1 MYGEIITIGNELAS
15 GRTLDLNSWY
25 AAGRLTASGL
35 RVTRIT
41 SVGDDHKM
49 VSAALKRAIEASR
62 FVIITGGL
70 GSTDDDITNEIV
82 AEALNRPLCLDQQM
96 FEQIKGHAELRK
108 VEITSSLEKM
118 AWMPEGSKMLNP
130 RGTACGF
137 SITEKEVQLYFLP
150 GVPDQMRYLM
160 DKFVLPEILSLYK
173 TLPVMRQR
181 ILKLY
186 GLNEPGIAETFKELQ
201 GKTGNIVFGF
211 YPHFPENHITISLRG
226 QDEPTVT
233 KELDRVE
240 REIKRLLGSY
250 IFATGNQCM
259 GEVVGHL
266 LLKKNLTISVAESCT
281 GGLIGHRLT
290 GVPGSSKYFLGGV
303 IVYSNQSKTDLL
315 RVDLVEP
322 PALQEPRRGRVPLDI
337 PDHEALFEQPLV
349 HVKCGGREIPLLLGL
364 QAGAAGHHAR
374 CHGEI
379 HAPDRDP
386 VVDHEPGRVARHEK
400 TVGHA
405 GREPA
410 GRKLGDEVGRVLNGL
425 AALDERPDLGP
436 LLEGIEKRV
445 GLLGIVRPAAQVL

>member
-186 GLNEPGIAETFKELQ
+186 GLNEPGIAETFKALQ

-259 GEVVGHL
+259 EEVVGHL
-266 LLKKNLTISVAESCT
+266 LLKKSLTISVAESCT

-315 RVDLVEP
+315 RVDPKDLKTYGAVSGTTVEEM
-322 PALQEPRRGRVPLDI
+322 ACGVR
-337 PDHEALFEQPLV
+337 EQ
-349 HVKCGGREIPLLLGL
+349 VKTNLGL
-364 QAGAAGHHAR
+364 AVTGIAGPDGGTRQKPVGTVYVSLAAGDKCFSKEYR
-374 CHGEI
+374 FWGN
-379 HAPDRDP
+379 
-386 VVDHEPGRVARHEK
+386 
-400 TVGHA
+400 
-405 GREPA
+405 REQV
-410 GRKLGDEVGRVLNGL
+410 KLNSSMMALDWVRRYLNGDPFL
-425 AALDERPDLGP
+425 PG
-436 LLEGIEKRV
+436 V
-445 GLLGIVRPAAQVL
+445 

>member
-41 SVGDDHKM
+41 SVGDDRRM
-49 VSAALKRAIEASR
+49 VSEALKRAVKASR
-62 FVIITGGL
+62 FVIVTGGL

-96 FEQIKGHAELRK
+96 FEQIKGHAELRN

-130 RGTACGF
+130 KGTACGF
-137 SITEKEVQLYFLP
+137 SITEKKVQLYFLP

-160 DKFVLPEILSLYK
+160 DKFVLPEIVSLYK

-233 KELDRVE
+233 KELNRVE
-240 REIKRLLGSY
+240 RDVRSLLGSY
-250 IFATGNQCM
+250 IFATGNQSM
-259 GEVVGHL
+259 EEVVGYL
-266 LLKKNLTISVAESCT
+266 LLKKNLTISIAESCT

-290 GVPGSSKYFLGGV
+290 GVPGSSKYFKGGV
-303 IVYSNQSKTDLL
+303 IVYSDESKTDFL
-315 RVDLVEP
+315 RVDPRTLKTQGAVSGRTVEEM
-322 PALQEPRRGRVPLDI
+322 ACGVMERV
-337 PDHEALFEQPLV
+337 
-349 HVKCGGREIPLLLGL
+349 KTNLGL
-364 QAGAAGHHAR
+364 AVTGIAG
-374 CHGEI
+374 
-379 HAPDRDP
+379 PDGGTRQKP
-386 VVDHEPGRVARHEK
+386 VG
-400 TVGHA
+400 TVY
-405 GREPA
+405 
-410 GRKLGDEVGRVLNGL
+410 VGL
-425 AALDERPDLGP
+425 AAGDKCFSREYRFWGNREQVKLNSTMMALDWVRRYLNGDPFLP
-436 LLEGIEKRV
+436 GI
-445 GLLGIVRPAAQVL
+445 